1 MIFMEGYARPL
12 LILHGLL
19 AGGVVGLLTHHAL
32 WVMKSQAHVPR
43 IRHQARIFIRYGAL
57 ATLLQLGLGLLI
69 YPVYRV
75 RVREA
80 LLDVM
85 VNGLYPTRWVSSVF
99 DLKEHLSS
107 LLLALVVAL
116 VVSDRLQEVVREP
129 RSAEAGA
136 TEEGGDPLKP
146 LMWQLHQGFSVLA
159 ALIAWTVTALGL
171 WVSSY
176 HGLPTPG
183 AGGGLP

>member
-12 LILHGLL
+12 LILHALL

-43 IRHQARIFIRYGAL
+43 IRHQSRIFIRYGAL
-57 ATLLQLGLGLLI
+57 ATLLQLVLGLVI

-85 VNGLYPTRWVSSVF
+85 VNGLYPTRWISSVF

-116 VVSDRLQEVVREP
+116 VVSDRLQEVLREA
-129 RSAEAGA
+129 RNDEAGA
-136 TEEGGDPLKP
+136 IESGPDALQP
-146 LMWQLHQGFSVLA
+146 LMWQLHRGFSALA
-159 ALIAWTVTALGL
+159 ALIAWMVTALGL

-183 AGGGLP
+183 AGGLL